1 MNIPLFPLGMT
12 LFPEGLAALKIFEVR
27 YLDMTRDCFRQKVPF
42 GIVTLNQGSEV
53 RQPAQ
58 QVSFAEVGTL
68 AEIIQFDAIQP
79 SLYAIRCKG
88 QSRFKVDHSEQMPN
102 GLWRAD
108 VTLLDPDL
116 GIEIP
121 PERAKSST
129 TLERVL
135 HAMDE
140 QGIADDER
148 PILKPYLLN
157 DCGWVS
163 NRWAELLNLNAS
175 QRQHLMTLENPR
187 LRLDLVQEL
196 LEEMGAFR
204 PPASGTTDRSA

>member
-12 LFPEGLAALKIFEVR
+12 LFPGGLAALKIFEVR
-27 YLDMTRDCFRQKVPF
+27 YLDMTRASFREKLPF
-42 GIVTLNQGSEV
+42 GIVTINQGSEV
-53 RQPAQ
+53 RQPTE

-68 AEIIQFDAIQP
+68 AEIIEFEAIQP
-79 SLYAIRCKG
+79 SLYTIRCKG
-88 QSRFKVDHSEQMPN
+88 QSRFKVDHAEQLPN
-102 GLWRAD
+102 GLWRGD
-108 VTLLDPDL
+108 VTILEADPA
-116 GIEIP
+116 IEIP
-121 PERAKSST
+121 PELAKSST

-204 PPASGTTDRSA
+204 PPA

>member
-1 MNIPLFPLGMT
+1 
-12 LFPEGLAALKIFEVR
+12 
-27 YLDMTRDCFRQKVPF
+27 
-42 GIVTLNQGSEV
+42 
-53 RQPAQ
+53 
-58 QVSFAEVGTL
+58 
-68 AEIIQFDAIQP
+68 
-79 SLYAIRCKG
+79 
-88 QSRFKVDHSEQMPN
+88 
-102 GLWRAD
+102 
-108 VTLLDPDL
+108 
-116 GIEIP
+116 
-121 PERAKSST
+121 
-129 TLERVL
+129 
-135 HAMDE
+135 MDE

>member
-68 AEIIQFDAIQP
+68 AEP

-121 PERAKSST
+121 PELAKSST

>member
-1 MNIPLFPLGMT
+1 MMNIPLFPLGMT
-12 LFPEGLAALKIFEVR
+12 LFPDGLAALKIFEVR
-27 YLDMTRDCFRQKVPF
+27 YLDMTRSCIREGSPF

-53 RQPAQ
+53 RQPTE
-58 QVSFAEVGTL
+58 QVSFADIGTL
-68 AEIIQFDAIQP
+68 AEIINFDAIQP
-79 SLYAIRCKG
+79 SLYAIRCRG
-88 QSRFKVDHSEQMPN
+88 QSRFKVDHAEQLPN

-108 VTLLDPDL
+108 VTYIEEDPVF
-116 GIEIP
+116 EIP
-121 PERAKSST
+121 PELAKSAT
-129 TLERVL
+129 TLQRVL
-135 HAMDE
+135 QSIDE
-140 QGIADDER
+140 QDIPDEQR
-148 PILKPYLLN
+148 PILKPYRLN

-204 PPASGTTDRSA
+204 PPA